1 MALTLNV
8 TDSTTSYD
16 LTINFNGNGS
26 DVLAPPPP
34 PVLDDDTGAFD
45 AALVQFKPDGESDL
59 NDQDNRLLN
68 ERYYQRNFSDDTLR
82 KFYIPL
88 NFPST
93 NQTIKIKPTAMP
105 TNDYSGAHLKLNDAD
120 LVLDAEVTIPTDN
133 LRVRPVLEV
142 SRVAQTVW
150 GDATGN
156 GTVDAADLA
165 QIVQYLL
172 DDTTPISA
180 GADATGNG
188 TVDAAD
194 LAQLVQYL
202 LDDSTPMGPQT

>member
-120 LVLDAEVTIPTDN
+120 LVLDGEVTIPTDN

-142 SRVAQTVW
+142 SRVAQTV
-150 GDATGN
+150 TQ
-156 GTVDAADLA
+156 TITLAAGWNLISFNVIPANLDLN
-165 QIVQYLL
+165 
-172 DDTTPISA
+172 S
-180 GADATGNG
+180 
-188 TVDAAD
+188 
-194 LAQLVQYL
+194 
-202 LDDSTPMGPQT
+202 